1 MSGTKRRPRKVDPIP
16 EFKSREEE
24 AEFWDTHDFTDN
36 WDQWKLVKVSFK
48 LEPWESISVSLDAH
62 NMKLLRARAKQ
73 EGMAVESLVQ
83 VWILERLQGQE
94 PEPGT

>member
-1 MSGTKRRPRKVDPIP
+1 MTP
-16 EFKSREEE
+16 
-24 AEFWDTHDFTDN
+24 
-36 WDQWKLVKVSFK
+36 VKVNFK
-48 LEPWESISVSLDAH
+48 FEMGEWMKIYVDAL